1 MRREKE
7 VRNKVNLR
15 DVWYKRK
22 KDKKIEKRE
31 VLIISKSTKIS
42 LR

>member
-31 VLIISKSTKIS
+31 VLIISKNTKIS